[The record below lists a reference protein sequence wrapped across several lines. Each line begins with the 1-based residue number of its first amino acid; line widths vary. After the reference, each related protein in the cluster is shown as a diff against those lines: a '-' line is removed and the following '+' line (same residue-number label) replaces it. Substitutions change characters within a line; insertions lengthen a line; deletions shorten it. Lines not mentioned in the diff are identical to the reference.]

1 MQKNQKLE
9 LKLDKLSKILIE
21 TFAKSIFEMIANEN
35 KLDNNVRCVLKNSL
49 NLLIIFIKKNIEIW
63 ERIENESER
72 SNWTNVLDS
81 ILTNG
86 LINLSEK
93 LGSDHEDGFN
103 ILMYIYEII
112 NVNVFFFINDIIFKN
127 KILKFVF

>member
-1 MQKNQKLE
+1 
-9 LKLDKLSKILIE
+9 
-21 TFAKSIFEMIANEN
+21 MIANEN

-112 NVNVFFFINDIIFKN
+112 NVNVFF
-127 KILKFVF
+127 L